1 MNASGMNDPAAS
13 ATSRRRRLLVS
24 RAALAAALLLVA
36 AGFVLNRQR
45 ARHGADEAQR
55 IEHTIG
61 TRWHGEIVT
70 NDLQARIA
78 PLVAQPDR
86 PVTMTDLPGDDRNA
100 ALAALDR
107 AMSVYPPGFLDT
119 ILHRVV
125 LAGRIGM
132 WGTDVGG
139 FFNDAT
145 IALNDA
151 GAASTAGAVF
161 VADSFHHELSSIVR
175 NQVLFNVGAWTSDNP
190 PGFAYKSL
198 ADYKAILAERPSVEG
213 DDALHAQGFV
223 SRYGTTSLDNDWNTY
238 AERVFGHGRSLA
250 VLIGRFPRMRDKVR
264 QLLDIYA
271 RLDPRFEP
279 YFQDTGLRAA
289 SAP

>member
-1 MNASGMNDPAAS
+1 
-13 ATSRRRRLLVS
+13 V
-24 RAALAAALLLVA
+24 V
-36 AGFVLNRQR
+36 AGFVLNRER
-45 ARHGADEAQR
+45 AQHGADDAQR
-55 IEHTIG
+55 VEHTIG
-61 TRWHGEIVT
+61 ARWHGEIVT

-100 ALAALDR
+100 ALGALNQ
-107 AMSVYPPGFLDT
+107 AMAIYPPGFLDT
-119 ILHRVV
+119 ILHRIV
-125 LAGRIGM
+125 LAGRIEM
-132 WGTDVGG
+132 WGTEVGG
-139 FFNDAT
+139 FFNNAT
-145 IALNDA
+145 IALNNN
-151 GAASTAGAVF
+151 GATSTAGAVF
-161 VADSFHHELSSIVR
+161 LADSFHHELSSIVR
-175 NQVLFNVGAWTSDNP
+175 NQVLFNVSDWTSNNP

-250 VLIGRFPRMRDKVR
+250 VLIHRFPRMRDKVH